1 MNPKLLI
8 VDDEPQI
15 RDLLKDY
22 FVDCFICESAQNG
35 QEAVEMVSKWKPDLI
50 LMDFMMPVM
59 DGMAASKILREQDFT
74 KHIPILMLT
83 AVNDTVDRV
92 NAFNLGV
99 DDYIAKPFEI
109 EELKARLFSK
119 LKRARDLQNPM
130 SDQVTVGNMSLDDRK
145 REVAIAGE
153 VLDLSP
159 VEYGIVKLM
168 MNCLDQ
174 VVSRERIM
182 QNVWEDENK
191 SNRLIDAHITS
202 LRKKIKNF
210 DGEFQT
216 VYGSGYRLKK
226 EKTKT

>member
-1 MNPKLLI
+1 MFPKLLV

-22 FVDCFICESAQNG
+22 FVDCFVVESAQNG
-35 QEAVEMVSKWKPDLI
+35 KEAVEKVNLWKPDII

-59 DGMAASKILREQDFT
+59 DGLAASKAIRDQDFT
-74 KHIPILMLT
+74 RHIPILMLT
-83 AVNDTVDRV
+83 AVNDTDDRV

-99 DDYIAKPFEI
+99 A
-109 EELKARLFSK
+109 
-119 LKRARDLQNPM
+119 
-130 SDQVTVGNMSLDDRK
+130 
-145 REVAIAGE
+145 
-153 VLDLSP
+153 
-159 VEYGIVKLM
+159 VEYGILKLL
-168 MNCLDQ
+168 MNCLEQ
-174 VVSRERIM
+174 VVSREKIM
-182 QNVWEDENK
+182 QHVWEDESK

-226 EKTKT
+226 EKT